1 MKQNDLLAPSEPLD
15 RMGQN
20 LARMLSQSCGDMPHD
35 LTERL
40 RVARQQALAV
50 RKPEPAPRLQL
61 AAQGTSLTLGGPS
74 SEGLGLW
81 SILGSALPLVAL
93 LALGLLGASRLTLR
107 ALDAA
112 QQTPK
117 VMDAAMA
124 EADKA
129 AVFAD
134 ESPDPTVAD
143 ITKHIYWEED
153 NRGPNTTSR
162 GTIIFE

>member
-1 MKQNDLLAPSEPLD
+1 MNQHDLLAPSEPLD

-61 AAQGTSLTLGGPS
+61 AAQGNSLTLGGPA

-93 LALGLLGASRLTLR
+93 LAGLITVQWLDSEQTVSDLAEIDTALLVDDLPPAAYSDAGFMQFLRQAATESRPQ
-107 ALDAA
+107 D
-112 QQTPK
+112 
-117 VMDAAMA
+117 
-124 EADKA
+124 
-129 AVFAD
+129 
-134 ESPDPTVAD
+134 
-143 ITKHIYWEED
+143 
-153 NRGPNTTSR
+153 
-162 GTIIFE
+162 